1 MIKLSLVIPCYN
13 ESKNLPLLL
22 ERCSLIA
29 NPEEV
34 EVIIVDNGSN
44 DSTQEVLQN
53 ILKNYPGCRSV
64 RIEVNQGYGF
74 GIMTGL
80 KSAKGELMGWTHA
93 DLQTDPKDV
102 LDALKFFNKSEDLIF
117 CKGRRFGRP
126 ILDVLFTISMSFFE
140 TILLGK
146 LMWDINA
153 QPTIFSRHF
162 FEKWQNPLN
171 DFSLDLYAY
180 YMAKKFKLKV
190 CRFPVK
196 FGERAYGIS
205 HWNIDWKSKW
215 NFIKRTIS
223 YSINLRRNV

>member
-1 MIKLSLVIPCYN
+1 MVIKKLILCFFSSIDFRIKQN
-13 ESKNLPLLL
+13 KTANKGISKILIL
-22 ERCSLIA
+22 E
-29 NPEEV
+29 
-34 EVIIVDNGSN
+34 
-44 DSTQEVLQN
+44 
-53 ILKNYPGCRSV
+53 K
-64 RIEVNQGYGF
+64 
-74 GIMTGL
+74 
-80 KSAKGELMGWTHA
+80 
-93 DLQTDPKDV
+93 
-102 LDALKFFNKSEDLIF
+102 ALKFFNKSEDLIF

-162 FEKWQNPLN
+162 FEKWQNPPN
-171 DFSLDLYAY
+171 DFSIDLYAY
-180 YMAKKFKLKV
+180 YMAKKFNLKV